1 MNIKLIISDI
11 DGTVLDSKHQVD
23 TKLIELMPSLKEK
36 RIPFILSSARSPL
49 GMASI
54 VQELGIQNEPIA
66 CYNGALITKGDKILS
81 QHSINQ
87 KEFISIY
94 EFIIREFPTV
104 SINIYSGKDWIVE
117 SFNKWVKNEARITG
131 ETPIVTNVS
140 DFIKKEDT
148 IIHKLLLI
156 DESKTIQKVQ
166 KILSE
171 MNFVETDFYL
181 SKDNYLEVTN
191 KCVSKKQALLE
202 LVEYYGL
209 TLEQVMTIGD
219 NFNDLPMI
227 ETAGLGVAMGN
238 APLQVKSNSNI
249 ITSSNDEH
257 GVSQVIKQVVF
268 TN

>member
-11 DGTVLDSKHQVD
+11 DGTILDSKHQVD
-23 TKLIELMPSLKEK
+23 TKLIELMPALKEQ

-54 VQELGIQNEPIA
+54 VQALGIHNEPIA

-166 KILSE
+166 KYCL
-171 MNFVETDFYL
+171 
-181 SKDNYLEVTN
+181 K
-191 KCVSKKQALLE
+191 
-202 LVEYYGL
+202 
-209 TLEQVMTIGD
+209 
-219 NFNDLPMI
+219 
-227 ETAGLGVAMGN
+227 
-238 APLQVKSNSNI
+238 
-249 ITSSNDEH
+249 
-257 GVSQVIKQVVF
+257 
-268 TN
+268 